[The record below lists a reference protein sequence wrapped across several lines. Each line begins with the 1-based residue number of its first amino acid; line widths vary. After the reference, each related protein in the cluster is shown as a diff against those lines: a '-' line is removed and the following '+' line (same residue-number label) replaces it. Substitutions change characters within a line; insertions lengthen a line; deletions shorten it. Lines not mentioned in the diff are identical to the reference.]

1 MPDIG
6 KLLKEEIKRLAL
18 RSARPLHRNLK
29 KDVAQLKHAVAALK
43 KENARLAKTCAALA
57 GNMRGT
63 LARPAALPEKK
74 LEQLRI
80 GPKLILA
87 QRKRLDLS
95 RADFAKLLGVSAG
108 AVVSWESGKVRPRE
122 NVKGALAAIRGMGKR
137 QARQRLE
144 VLSGN

>member
-18 RSARPLHRNLK
+18 RSSRPLHKNMK
-29 KDVAQLKHAVAALK
+29 KDVALLKHAVAALK
-43 KENARLAKTCAALA
+43 KENARMAKTCAALSEH
-57 GNMRGT
+57 MRGA
-63 LARPAALPEKK
+63 LAQSPALPEKT
-74 LEQLRI
+74 LGRLRI

-95 RADFAKLLGVSAG
+95 RVEFAKLLGVSAG

-122 NVKGALAAIRGMGKR
+122 NVKAALAGIRQMGKS
-137 QARQRLE
+137 QARQRLQ